1 MLTVTI
7 LKGLPASGKSTW
19 SRKMLDEHPGM
30 YKRINKDDLRTML
43 DNAYHSKGNEA
54 FVLKTRDWLIIEALK
69 EGKHVI
75 VDDTNL
81 DPRHEVRIRELVS
94 EYARE
99 AQRQI
104 KVEMK
109 EFDATVEECIDR
121 DAKRPA
127 PVGEKVIR
135 GIHTR
140 YMAPVGRM
148 PFYSGQDKS
157 LPKAIICDIDG
168 TLALIHGRN
177 PFDAS
182 RCESDLINEPV
193 VDIARQYRNLGYT
206 IILLSGR
213 SAAHRIQTLNWLS
226 AHQIPYDHLHMRYEG
241 DMRKDSIIKKELYEK
256 HIKGY
261 YYIDFVLDDRNQVVD
276 MWRKEAGLLCLQ
288 VYYGDF

>member
-19 SRKMLDEHPGM
+19 SRKMLEEHPGM
-30 YKRINKDDLRTML
+30 YKRINKDDLRAML
-43 DNAYHSKGNEA
+43 DNAHHSKGNEA

-81 DPRHEVRIRELVS
+81 DPKHETQIREIVGN
-94 EYARE
+94 YARE
-99 AQRQI
+99 AERQI
-104 KVEMK
+104 KVEVK
-109 EFDATVEECIDR
+109 EFDASLEECIKR
-121 DAKRPA
+121 DAKRPS

-135 GIHTR
+135 DIHTR
-140 YMAPVGRM
+140 HMVPVGRM
-148 PFYSGQDKS
+148 PFYREQDKS

-168 TLALIHGRN
+168 TLALIHNRN

-182 RCESDLINEPV
+182 RCENDLINEPV
-193 VDIARQYRNLGYT
+193 VQMARQYKTMGYSL
-206 IILLSGR
+206 ILLSGR

-226 AHQIPYDHLHMRYEG
+226 AHQIPYDQLHMRPNG
-241 DMRKDSIIKKELYEK
+241 DMRKDALIKKELYEK
-256 HIKGY
+256 YIKGN

>member
-1 MLTVTI
+1 
-7 LKGLPASGKSTW
+7 
-19 SRKMLDEHPGM
+19 M
-30 YKRINKDDLRTML
+30 YKRINKDDLRAML
-43 DNAYHSKGNEA
+43 DNTYHSKGNEA

-69 EGKHVI
+69 EGKHVL

-81 DPRHEVRIRELVS
+81 DPRHEVHIRELVNT
-94 EYARE
+94 YARE
-99 AQRQI
+99 ADRQI
-104 KVEMK
+104 KVEVK
-109 EFDATVEECIDR
+109 EFDATLEECIQR
-121 DAKRPA
+121 DAKRPS

-135 GIHTR
+135 DIHAR
-140 YMAPVGRM
+140 YTAPFGRI
-148 PFYSGQDKS
+148 PYYASQDKS
-157 LPKAIICDIDG
+157 LSKAIICDIDG

-182 RCESDLINEPV
+182 RCERDLINEPV
-193 VDIARQYRNLGYT
+193 VNIARQYKALGYT

-226 AHQIPYDHLHMRYEG
+226 AHQIPYDHLYMRYQG

-256 HIKGY
+256 HIKGV